1 MSIIIDKRKQFIAI
15 DSGGD
20 VLVGTRDTGQDGA
33 EYMEIR
39 TTGTVVIDEDDL
51 QAFGKWLEVP
61 VIVSSQTVMT
71 SYMDGSGGISVE
83 DHGL

>member
-15 DSGGD
+15 DSSGD
-20 VLVGTRDTGQDGA
+20 VLVGTRDTGQDGS

-61 VIVSSQTVMT
+61 VIVSSQTVT
-71 SYMDGSGGISVE
+71 YPDHTGVIGVE
-83 DHGL
+83 I